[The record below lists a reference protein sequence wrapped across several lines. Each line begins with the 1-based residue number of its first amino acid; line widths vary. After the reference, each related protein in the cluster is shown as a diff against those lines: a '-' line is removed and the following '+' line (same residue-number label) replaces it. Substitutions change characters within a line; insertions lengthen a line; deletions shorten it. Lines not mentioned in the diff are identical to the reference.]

1 MNRNGKSKAVKSPR
15 EKDARV
21 PLEDRSFGPD
31 RRGEDS
37 AGAKG
42 KNRKRAVAA
51 SRSDTR

>member
-1 MNRNGKSKAVKSPR
+1 MSRNGQAKAVKRPR
-15 EKDARV
+15 EKDAKV

-51 SRSDTR
+51 SRTDTR